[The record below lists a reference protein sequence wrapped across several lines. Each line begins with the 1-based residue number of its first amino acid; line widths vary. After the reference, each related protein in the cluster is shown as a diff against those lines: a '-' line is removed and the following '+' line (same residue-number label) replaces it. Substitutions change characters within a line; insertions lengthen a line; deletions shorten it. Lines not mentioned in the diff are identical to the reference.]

1 MHLSMISIIHRVA
14 AVSDRAHTAPGR
26 EQRCSNT
33 RAGISLIGAVGSGA
47 ACCCR
52 NELFSTI
59 ILNQQ

>member
-1 MHLSMISIIHRVA
+1 
-14 AVSDRAHTAPGR
+14 
-26 EQRCSNT
+26 
-33 RAGISLIGAVGSGA
+33 LIGAVGSGA